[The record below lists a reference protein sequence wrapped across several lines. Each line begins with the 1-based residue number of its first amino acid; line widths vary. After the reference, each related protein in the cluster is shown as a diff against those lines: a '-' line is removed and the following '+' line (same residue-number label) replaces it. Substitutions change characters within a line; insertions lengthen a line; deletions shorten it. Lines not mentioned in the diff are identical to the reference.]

1 MIIKRLSQK
10 YKCGCERGVSDY
22 KRSNILAFLNSVIEW
37 PWSAD
42 HNPDSPKEELIPGDV
57 VELQSITGTKTICA
71 IDSEDRFI
79 QIISET
85 GPLAIK
91 RFCEEFVIPE
101 YELSTQDISGLIN
114 VSWELVEDE
123 DVIQNPSLEIFNFP
137 DYIKFRI
144 IQDRIIPNDIRNH
157 HFIYRFKFSH
167 DLMFGIESEI
177 LVTNQCIYYL
187 EDDVISPEGLS
198 DCWEDILGYLYQ
210 HVDRV
215 PRPSI
220 NWNNKEAVD
229 EFIENYCE
237 ILSKMSRDER
247 ENFIFKEGIQDEEIK
262 KMILDLIFPIVEK
275 EEITESV

>member
-1 MIIKRLSQK
+1 MIINRLSQK
-10 YKCGCERGVSDY
+10 YKCGCERGVSEY

-37 PWSAD
+37 PWSSD
-42 HNPDSPKEELIPGDV
+42 HNPDSPKDTIIPGDV
-57 VELQSITGTKTICA
+57 LEFQSVTGTKTICA
-71 IDSEDRFI
+71 VDSEDRLV
-79 QIISET
+79 QIVSET
-85 GPLAIK
+85 GPFALK

-101 YELSTQDISGLIN
+101 YELSTQDTSSLDKI
-114 VSWELVEDE
+114 SWELVENDSILQ
-123 DVIQNPSLEIFNFP
+123 DPKLELFNFP

-144 IQDRIIPNDIRNH
+144 IQDRIIPKDLQCR

-177 LVTNQCIYYL
+177 LVTNKCIYYL
-187 EDDVISPEGLS
+187 EDNIISPDSLS

-220 NWNNKEAVD
+220 NWEDEMEVA
-229 EFIENYCE
+229 EFISNYSE

-247 ENFIFKEGIQDEEIK
+247 ENFVFKEGIQDENIK
-262 KMILDLIFPIVEK
+262 KMILDLIFPEK
-275 EEITESV
+275 EMISLE